1 MVKRLLAVLLVLLLL
16 GNLAAC
22 GTRETE
28 ADENH
33 LLAFEYDENKTLS
46 EIASPEE
53 GAELEEILHKFDE
66 ENF

>member
-1 MVKRLLAVLLVLLLL
+1 MLFTHHSETFNKDYAVFY
-16 GNLAAC
+16 N
-22 GTRETE
+22 E

-53 GAELEEILHKFDE
+53 SAELEEILHKFDE